1 MPNTYQTAPLQPSI
15 QPPTDVAEMIGE
27 RLPKDR
33 PDAIVDGPGLGV
45 DFPWPAAPHHR
56 VSVVI
61 PALNEAESLPL
72 VLPRIPLW
80 VHEVILVDGHSSDDT
95 VRVAREHLPGIR
107 VLTQIGKGKGAA
119 LRTGVEAA
127 SGDIIVT
134 LDADGS
140 TDPAEIPAFVG
151 ALIAGADFVK
161 GSRFGQGCGSTDM
174 TPIRWVG
181 NWGFVLLT
189 NALFRTQFSDI
200 TYGYNALWARHKQAL
215 ALEIDDWSH
224 EIISNI
230 RVALSGLRLV
240 EVASVERERVAG
252 EAKLRTWS
260 AGWMILKAIVRER
273 ITRRARPGVLA
284 GHRARLD

>member
-1 MPNTYQTAPLQPSI
+1 MPNTSQTAAIQAPTRPPSDT
-15 QPPTDVAEMIGE
+15 PEA
-27 RLPKDR
+27 LLDR
-33 PDAIVDGPGLGV
+33 RSGGRPAATVDGPGLGV

-174 TPIRWVG
+174 TPIRWLG